1 MMAAEEQPPTDW
13 IPGPDIAAVFRRGH
27 AERMRAYMT
36 GATAQ
41 LYQRAGELA
50 LPYHYDVLA
59 VARQFL
65 DADKDD
71 VAVIMAQTACE
82 IATDDIIRTL
92 LQHYRLP
99 SLLESWIHASI
110 ERITTLKTPMLYDLY
125 RALSG
130 DDLKQP
136 PKALW
141 DSYLRRAKLRNDI
154 VHSGAHASKDQ
165 AAEACDSALDLIH
178 HFVGVRAGSTDPMG

>member
-92 LQHYRLP
+92 QHYRLP
-99 SLLESWIHASI
+99 SLLE
-110 ERITTLKTPMLYDLY
+110 
-125 RALSG
+125 
-130 DDLKQP
+130 
-136 PKALW
+136 
-141 DSYLRRAKLRNDI
+141 
-154 VHSGAHASKDQ
+154 
-165 AAEACDSALDLIH
+165 
-178 HFVGVRAGSTDPMG
+178 